1 MSNIKDVAELA
12 GVSVPTV
19 YKVFSNNQYASPAVE
34 EKVMKVARELGYV
47 HKAAQKANASSAE
60 KTIAIIVDDITNPF
74 YGAMIN
80 EIRKGL
86 HRYGHH
92 LITISNTESW
102 EQERNDI
109 QVLLECKADALIFVP
124 ALGEQQQIVNR
135 LIAQNYPLLQ
145 LFRPLYQDIDT
156 ILIDDELGAYLA
168 VKHLL
173 QSGHRRIMLMTR
185 SNPLLVK
192 REEGYTRAYREAGIP
207 MDEQC
212 ICLMTYVDNI
222 KEMLKERIREIG
234 PTAILSVGERLS
246 VNTIQALREM
256 NWKVP
261 DDVSLIVY
269 DDLAWTA
276 AFDISAVSHSFE
288 SIGNLASELIVERLK
303 ESGTDEHKQPARLV
317 LDPKLVTRNSVKI
330 LL

>member
-1 MSNIKDVAELA
+1 MSNIKDVAKLA

-19 YKVFSNNQYASPAVE
+19 YKVFSSNQYASPTVE
-34 EKVMKVARELGYV
+34 EKVMKASREFGYV
-47 HKAAQKANASSAE
+47 HKAAQKGNTE
-60 KTIAIIVDDITNPF
+60 KTIAVIIDDITNPF
-74 YGAMIN
+74 YGAMVN

-86 HRYGHH
+86 NRYGHH
-92 LITISNTESW
+92 LITISNAESW
-102 EQERNDI
+102 EQEGKDI
-109 QVLLECKADALIFVP
+109 QALMECKADALIFVP
-124 ALGEQQQIVNR
+124 ALGEPQQAVNR

-145 LFRPLYQDIDT
+145 LFRPLYPDIDT

-173 QSGHRRIMLMTR
+173 QSGHRRIMLITR

-192 REEGYTRAYREAGIP
+192 REEGYARAYQELGIP

-222 KEMLKERIREIG
+222 KEMLKTRIREIE

-246 VNTIQALREM
+246 VSTVQALREM
-256 NWKVP
+256 NRKVP

-288 SIGNLASELIVERLK
+288 AIGNLASELIMERLK
-303 ESGTDEHKQPARLV
+303 ESDTGERKPPARLV

>member
-1 MSNIKDVAELA
+1 MSNIKDVAKLA

-34 EKVMKVARELGYV
+34 EKVLKAAKELGYI
-47 HKAAQKANASSAE
+47 HKAAQKANGE
-60 KTIAIIVDDITNPF
+60 KTVAIIVDDITNPF
-74 YGAMIN
+74 YSAMIH

-86 HRYGHH
+86 YRYGYH
-92 LITISNTESW
+92 LIIASNAESW
-102 EQERNDI
+102 EVESSDI
-109 QVLLECKADALIFVP
+109 QMLMECKADALIFIP
-124 ALGEQQQIVNR
+124 SFGERQQAVDR
-135 LIAQNYPLLQ
+135 LIHQNYPLLQ
-145 LFRPLYQDIDT
+145 LFRPLYPEVDT

-173 QSGHRRIMLMTR
+173 QSGHKRIMLITR
-185 SNPLLVK
+185 SNPLMIK
-192 REEGYTRAYREAGIP
+192 REEGYARAYREAGIAL
-207 MDEQC
+207 DESC

-222 KEMLKERIREIG
+222 KDMLKTRIREIQ

-256 NWKVP
+256 DWKIP

-288 SIGNLASELIVERLK
+288 AIGNLACDLIAARLK
-303 ESGTDEHKQPARLV
+303 ENGMGEHKPPVRLV